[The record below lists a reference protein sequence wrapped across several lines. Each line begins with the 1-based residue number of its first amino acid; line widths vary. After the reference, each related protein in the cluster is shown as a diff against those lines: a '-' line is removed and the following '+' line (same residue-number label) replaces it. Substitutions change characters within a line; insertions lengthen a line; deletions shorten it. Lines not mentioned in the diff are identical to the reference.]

1 MKKIKTLLSWI
12 SNAGYNEPV
21 FNKFR
26 SEITYQNSKIYFLYW
41 LYYNDFLNNFFPFY
55 FVNF

>member
-26 SEITYQNSKIYFLYW
+26 SEITYQK
-41 LYYNDFLNNFFPFY
+41 
-55 FVNF
+55 